1 MDEGRYT
8 GVTGPKGS
16 LAAGA
21 LKESVMEI
29 APLQRPGPALAA
41 PTAPADAQKAAEN
54 REVVQAVKAI
64 NAAEMFG
71 SDNELTF
78 LMDRMTQRPVIR
90 LVDRETKDVIRQI
103 PPEYV
108 LRMAQD
114 LGQDS

>member
-1 MDEGRYT
+1 MD
-8 GVTGPKGS
+8 
-16 LAAGA
+16 
-21 LKESVMEI
+21 I

-41 PTAPADAQKAAEN
+41 PTAPVDTQRAVEN

-71 SDNELTF
+71 SDSELTF
-78 LMDRMTQRPVIR
+78 MMDRMTQRPVIR

-114 LGQDS
+114 LGLGT